1 MRTRVVLAAVVAV
14 LAGCS
19 DAAGPLVPAPTEG
32 PRLSLRPGRVSVL
45 QYSGSVSNGDWR
57 PAIEQA
63 AANAGTVEF
72 PAGNTYTLKSTVQV
86 PDGTRFVGGGAT
98 SLVSVDAAV
107 RVAFEGVGSAAD
119 FKEDVIV
126 DSLGFAGTGAQQQ
139 VALRVVNGRRIR
151 FRWNHLTRMGLIET
165 DVADRATATKASLTS
180 DVEVTGNQGD
190 GMRQLF
196 PPASPALWGVYFNYT
211 DSTTVSNNQLHNYL
225 IGIQWWGGDA
235 KLERAPSNELPHAKN
250 MPHGLPTHAED
261 MTITGNTV
269 TNTEAG
275 IWGSMGRNIKV
286 NKNRVE
292 VCVDVCLDAEGG
304 SNIHF
309 QENRAYYAGQ
319 TVLGVYDYAKDILF
333 DWNEVIQDG
342 RHWPA
347 YGDWPAHDGE
357 TLFASYNVEQRPEQI
372 SIRLQNNWFHYTGSS
387 GVGRLWKSASD
398 YFLLANS
405 GAMNKVVVD
414 MLGNN
419 NGYVEIAGNS
429 IDLGNRSTGSLP
441 AIAVGRNHN
450 KSTWIAGNT
459 ITSTVA
465 QSAPAIYGYQDQYY
479 YAVTTNLQGN
489 TINGFSNA
497 VKVEAYNSSHTF
509 GIYNTTTTGGFQKV
523 GTATT
528 VGYGNPWPV

>member
-1 MRTRVVLAAVVAV
+1 MRARVVLAG
-14 LAGCS
+14 LAAALAACSEAGTPLATLPS
-19 DAAGPLVPAPTEG
+19 DA
-32 PRLSLRPGRVSVL
+32 PRLSLRAGRVSVA
-45 QYSGSVSNGDWR
+45 QYSAYVSNGDWR
-57 PAIEQA
+57 PAIEKA
-63 AANAGTVEF
+63 MTDAGTVVF
-72 PAGNTYTLKSTVQV
+72 PAGATYTLKSTVSV
-86 PDGTRFVGGGAT
+86 LDGTRFVGEGAT
-98 SLVSVDAAV
+98 SVISVDGAV
-107 RVAFEGVGSAAD
+107 RAAFVGVGSAAD
-119 FKEDVIV
+119 FKEDVTV
-126 DSLGFAGTGAQQQ
+126 DSLAFAGTGAQQQ
-139 VALRVVNGRRIR
+139 VALSIVNGRRIK
-151 FRWNHLTRMGLIET
+151 FRWNNLTKIGLIET
-165 DVADRATATKASLTS
+165 DVADRATATKSTLTS
-180 DVEVTGNQGD
+180 DVEVTGNHGD

-211 DSTTVSNNQLHNYL
+211 DSTTVSDNTLHNYL

-235 KLERAPSNELPHAKN
+235 KHERIPNAQNPEGKN
-250 MPHGLPTHAED
+250 MPHGLPTFAED

-286 NKNRVE
+286 SKNRVE

-309 QENRAYYAGQ
+309 QENRAYNAGQ

-342 RHWPA
+342 RYWPE
-347 YGDWPAHDGE
+347 YGAWPAHYGE

-372 SIRLQNNWFHYTGSS
+372 SIRLQNNWFHYTGGS
-387 GVGRLWKSASD
+387 GVGRIWKSASD

-419 NGYVEIAGNS
+419 NGYVEITGNP

-450 KSTWIAGNT
+450 ESAWIGGNT

-465 QSAPAIYGYQDQYY
+465 QSAPAIYAYQDQWYTTL
-479 YAVTTNLQGN
+479 TTNLDRN
-489 TINGFSNA
+489 TITGFSNA
-497 VKVEAYNSSHTF
+497 VKVEAHNSSHTF

-523 GTATT
+523 GTAVA
-528 VGYGNPWPV
+528 VGSGNPWPL